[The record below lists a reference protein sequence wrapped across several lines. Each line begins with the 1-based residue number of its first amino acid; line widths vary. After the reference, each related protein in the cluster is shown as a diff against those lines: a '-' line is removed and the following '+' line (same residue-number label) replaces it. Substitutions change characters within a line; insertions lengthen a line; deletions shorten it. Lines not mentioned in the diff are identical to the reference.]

1 MFIKRGILSEIR
13 GHLSKPEITVI
24 TGPRQSGKTTLV
36 RILEEELK
44 KAGKS
49 TMYFNLDIEEDLIYF
64 RSQMNFL
71 RKIKLEIGEEEGF
84 IFIDE
89 VQRIKNAGIFLKGL
103 YDMNLPYKFIVT
115 GSGAIDLKGKIQESL
130 VGRKRIFEL
139 DTISFEEFVNYRT
152 SYKYEEKLEDFFEVE
167 KERTLNFLD
176 EYLQFGGYPRVV
188 TEETAREKHQ
198 VIREIFNSYVEK
210 DVTGLLRVMKVH
222 SFSLLI
228 RTLGILV
235 GRILNFSNLSSL
247 TGISE
252 KTLKEYLYYLQRTY
266 IIDLITP
273 FFTNRLK
280 ELVKTPVCYFRD
292 IGMRNYAAGEYG
304 NVKDHGFVFQNFIYL
319 RLKELSRRYDFT
331 IHYWRSKDKAEVDFV
346 LRKGE
351 KLLPVEVK
359 WHVGRVISI
368 PRSLRSFMNRY
379 DLDLALIVTPNS
391 HAHLGHGKTDIMILP
406 FHEIDSFVEE
416 YFR

>member
-1 MFIKRGILSEIR
+1 MNTWIQRRIGLFIKRGILSEIR
-13 GHLSKPEITVI
+13 DHLSKPEITVI

-49 TMYFNLDIEEDLIYF
+49 TMYFNLDIEEDSIYF

-152 SYKYEEKLEDFFEVE
+152 SYRYEEKLEDFFEVE

-198 VIREIFNSYVEK
+198 VIREIFNSYLEK
-210 DVTGLLRVMKVH
+210 DVTGFLRVMKVH

-247 TGISE
+247 TRRASA
-252 KTLKEYLYYLQRTY
+252 TS
-266 IIDLITP
+266 
-273 FFTNRLK
+273 
-280 ELVKTPVCYFRD
+280 C
-292 IGMRNYAAGEYG
+292 
-304 NVKDHGFVFQNFIYL
+304 L
-319 RLKELSRRYDFT
+319 RPATQMSRHRR
-331 IHYWRSKDKAEVDFV
+331 I
-346 LRKGE
+346 
-351 KLLPVEVK
+351 
-359 WHVGRVISI
+359 
-368 PRSLRSFMNRY
+368 
-379 DLDLALIVTPNS
+379 
-391 HAHLGHGKTDIMILP
+391 
-406 FHEIDSFVEE
+406 
-416 YFR
+416 